1 MTDADSELTDEALP
15 PPENTPEEDAKENRK
30 KAIREFALVGVVLF
44 LIFVVFLPQF
54 IDYGQ
59 VVDSILKLTIGQAVL
74 LTLLGIAFMWFSAGV
89 YNTLIPGLG
98 WWEGWKAWAAS
109 NSVAFIAPP
118 GADLAIRFGMYRS
131 AGISGESAGSGIILS
146 WFFTTGYKLVVPII
160 ALTWI
165 LIAEGIDDDLLV
177 TIAIIGM
184 SAIVGGIGLITLILY
199 REKIALRIGAVA
211 QRWYNGM
218 VGGRW
223 KFPEAEGVGG
233 KLVDFRARVMDT
245 VKARW
250 FPALVVTLT
259 AQGIFYVALVLS
271 MRFMGVSAEQ
281 ASAGII
287 FDAYAVGLLLS
298 MIPIFPGGLG
308 VVELA
313 YVGVIVGNSGNTE
326 LATAVT
332 AGAFVHRIFLWLVP
346 IIIGLIPL
354 IGWRRNMVKQKESTA
369 SDASSSGS
377 ASDET

>member
-1 MTDADSELTDEALP
+1 MTDADHDPAEALLP
-15 PPENTPEEDAKENRK
+15 PPENTPEEDAKLSKK
-30 KAIREFALVGVVLF
+30 KAIREFALVGIVLF
-44 LIFVVFLPQF
+44 LIFVVFLPNF

-59 VVDSILKLTIGQAVL
+59 VVDSIMQLTIGEVVL
-74 LTLLGIAFMWFSAGV
+74 LTLFGIAFMWFSAGV

-109 NSVAFIAPP
+109 NSVAFVAPP
-118 GADLAIRFGMYRS
+118 GADLAIRFGMYRT
-131 AGISGESAGSGIILS
+131 AGISGEAAGSGIILS
-146 WFFTTGYKLVVPII
+146 WFFTTGYKLVVPIV

-177 TIAIIGM
+177 TISIIGVA
-184 SAIVGGIGLITLILY
+184 AILGGAGLTALILY
-199 REKIALRIGAVA
+199 REEVALRIGKIG
-211 QRWYNGM
+211 QRWYNGL

-223 KFPEAEGVGG
+223 KFPEAEGLGVR
-233 KLVDFRARVMDT
+233 LVDFRAQVMGT

-250 FPALVVTLT
+250 FPAMVVTLT
-259 AQGIFYVALVLS
+259 AQAIFFTALVLS
-271 MRFMGVSAEQ
+271 MRFMGVTTEQ
-281 ASAGII
+281 ASVGII

-332 AGAFVHRIFLWLVP
+332 AGAFVHRIFTWLVP

-354 IGWRRNMVKQKESTA
+354 IGWRRNMVKQQAIDTGNEEA
-369 SDASSSGS
+369 S
-377 ASDET
+377 